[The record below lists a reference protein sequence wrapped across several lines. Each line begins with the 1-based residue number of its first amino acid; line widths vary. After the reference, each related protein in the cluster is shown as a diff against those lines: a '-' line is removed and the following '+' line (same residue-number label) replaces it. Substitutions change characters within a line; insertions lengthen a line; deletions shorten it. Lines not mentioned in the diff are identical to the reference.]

1 MTVKYD
7 IKNSW
12 PLVVAIF
19 LFIYTIYCIIT
30 LGFNIFVIS
39 VFFLAVVL
47 NLGLFYLLTH
57 RINKKQM
64 SVKFYRV
71 FITIAYFV
79 FFGFFTLIILFNLF
93 SYKQSLPD
101 EDSYNYVIV
110 FGSSVSMNNE
120 QNTIINKRIDKAIEY
135 ANKHLETKFI
145 MTGAKVS
152 HDAFEEATYMKEY
165 MMEKGIDESRILTD
179 TMSINTFE
187 NISNALYIIKSDLV
201 KNNIYENILDS
212 PGSINS
218 SGHNLDYLKIGLLS
232 SDFHLTRI
240 NLMSRKL
247 GINDQYDISVES
259 DFMHKLYLYVQETL
273 SLYKAFVLKQI

>member
-1 MTVKYD
+1 
-7 IKNSW
+7 
-12 PLVVAIF
+12 
-19 LFIYTIYCIIT
+19 
-30 LGFNIFVIS
+30 
-39 VFFLAVVL
+39 
-47 NLGLFYLLTH
+47 
-57 RINKKQM
+57 
-64 SVKFYRV
+64 
-71 FITIAYFV
+71 
-79 FFGFFTLIILFNLF
+79 
-93 SYKQSLPD
+93 
-101 EDSYNYVIV
+101 
-110 FGSSVSMNNE
+110 
-120 QNTIINKRIDKAIEY
+120 
-135 ANKHLETKFI
+135 

-212 PGSINS
+212 PVSINS